1 MPLPPNLRQ
10 AAEQVA
16 KDAPIPQDQRVALKK
31 YLSAAHEELRYS
43 ADELFI
49 RALLKCCA
57 CLVNYKAR
65 DRYYLKVWLSKVI
78 GKIENEKI

>member
-1 MPLPPNLRQ
+1 MPLPQTLRQ

-65 DRYYLKVWLSKVI
+65 DRYYLKVWLLRVI
-78 GKIENEKI
+78 EKIE

>member
-1 MPLPPNLRQ
+1 MPLPHNLRQ

-16 KDAPIPQDQRVALKK
+16 IDAPIPQDQRVALKK

-43 ADELFI
+43 ADELFL

-57 CLVNYKAR
+57 CLVNYKVR
-65 DRYYLKVWLSKVI
+65 DRYYLKVWLNKVI
-78 GKIENEKI
+78 EKT

>member
-16 KDAPIPQDQRVALKK
+16 IDAPIPQDQRVSLKK

-43 ADELFI
+43 ADELFL

-65 DRYYLKVWLSKVI
+65 DRYYLKVWLNKVI
-78 GKIENEKI
+78 EKT